1 MGATMSTGLSAKR
14 ILLGVVAATGVAT
27 LCLYITRP
35 QQSLPPQIADSWLP
49 LPQAS
54 MDARK
59 LTVRR
64 LLLVAM
70 EAEQSTSPPE
80 TPWQSLAMTC
90 GEGGESEPA
99 ERYTAVI
106 GDWSLADDPQLWRVR
121 MDPHGS
127 TMWVKVEDLALSS
140 ASLREAGSVVPPA
153 YTYVLPLEHFADLR
167 DAWSAPAIWAE
178 ATEWRR
184 CSDGR
189 PAFFEACVRGKYV
202 ASRRACGEGE
212 ASAQAVERLWGAFQ
226 ASLPAPPGRPGK
238 SAD

>member
-1 MGATMSTGLSAKR
+1 MSTGLSAKR

-35 QQSLPPQIADSWLP
+35 QQGLPTQIVDSWLP

-54 MDARK
+54 MDARE

-64 LLLVAM
+64 LLLAAM
-70 EAEQSTSPPE
+70 EAEDGSSPPE
-80 TPWQSLAMTC
+80 NPWQSLAMTC

-106 GDWSLADDPQLWRVR
+106 GDWSLADNPQLWRVR
-121 MDPHGS
+121 MDPQGS
-127 TMWVKVEDLALSS
+127 TMWVKVEDLALSF
-140 ASLREAGSVVPPA
+140 ASLLEAGTVAPPA
-153 YTYVLPLEHFADLR
+153 YTSVLPIKHFADLR
-167 DAWSAPAIWAE
+167 DAWSAPAVWAE
-178 ATEWRR
+178 ATEWRV
-184 CSDGR
+184 CTDGR

-202 ASRRACGEGE
+202 ASRRTCGEGE
-212 ASAQAVERLWGAFQ
+212 ESAQAVERLWGAFQ
-226 ASLPAPPGRPGK
+226 ASLPAPRGRSGK

>member
-1 MGATMSTGLSAKR
+1 MTAGLSAKR
-14 ILLGVVAATGVAT
+14 ILLGVVAVTGVAAP
-27 LCLYITRP
+27 CLYIMRP
-35 QQSLPPQIADSWLP
+35 QQGLPPQIADSWLP

-54 MDARK
+54 MDARE

-70 EAEQSTSPPE
+70 EAEQSTSPPQN
-80 TPWQSLAMTC
+80 PWQSLAMTC
-90 GEGGESEPA
+90 GEGGQNEPA

-106 GDWSLADDPQLWRVR
+106 GDWWLADDPQLWRVR

-127 TMWVKVEDLALSS
+127 TMWVKVENLALSF
-140 ASLREAGSVVPPA
+140 ASSLETGSVAPPE
-153 YTYVLPLEHFADLR
+153 YTSVLPIEHFADLR
-167 DAWSAPAIWAE
+167 DAWSAPAVWAE
-178 ATEWRR
+178 ATEWRV
-184 CSDGR
+184 CTDGR

-202 ASRRACGEGE
+202 ASRRTCGEGE

-226 ASLPAPPGRPGK
+226 ASLPAPRGRSGK